1 MFKVFKLY
9 SFLKIGCKGTNFYLR
24 MQVFVVKKH
33 SILHRQ
39 GICVHDFGLFYLL
52 SSRRKG

>member
-33 SILHRQ
+33 SILHKQ